1 MRQTFRTALVTGAS
15 SGIGESMARE
25 LAKRGTELILVA
37 RREDLLTR
45 LAADLPVKATVLPAD
60 LTDPDQLAAVEDH
73 LRTSRVE
80 LLVNN
85 AGFGAFGPVAE
96 IPIDEQVKEIQLNV
110 TALVRLSHAA
120 LPAMLERGGG
130 GILNVASMA
139 GYTPAPGSAVY
150 GATKSFVTSFTE
162 SLHTEVRGTGV
173 HVTALCPGF
182 TRTADTAKREFLW
195 LRRADVA
202 RSGLDAVAAGR
213 ALCIPG
219 AQYKA
224 VYPVL
229 KAAPRLPLRRAVSL
243 MWQRAAATVGR
254 DE

>member
-15 SGIGESMARE
+15 SGIGESMARQ
-25 LAKRGTELILVA
+25 LAGRGTDLVLVA
-37 RREDLLTR
+37 RRGDLLER
-45 LAADLPVKATVLPAD
+45 LAAELPVEVHTMAAD
-60 LTDPDQLAAVEDH
+60 LTHPDQLKAVEDR
-73 LRTSRVE
+73 LCTSPVD

-96 IPIDEQVKEIQLNV
+96 LSADEQVKEIDLNI
-110 TALVRLSHAA
+110 TALVRLTRAA
-120 LPAMLERGGG
+120 LPGMLERGAG

-139 GYTPAPGSAVY
+139 GFTPAPGTAVY
-150 GATKSFVTSFTE
+150 SATKAFVTSFTE
-162 SLHTEVRGTGV
+162 SVHTEVHGTGV

-182 TRTADTAKREFLW
+182 TRTGDTTARELLW

-202 RSGLDAVAAGR
+202 RAGLDAVAAGR
-213 ALCIPG
+213 AMCVPG

-229 KAAPRLPLRRAVSL
+229 KVVPRMPLRRAVAF
-243 MWQRAAATVGR
+243 MWQRAAKSFTGS
-254 DE
+254 E